1 MKTTCDFLDAIKARH
16 GLQSDYALAAKLG
29 MTLAAISKYR
39 NRKDPMGDSTAI
51 KVAELLEIDP
61 AIVTAAAHLE
71 RAKKDDEK
79 AVWNS
84 ILEKL
89 GGLAA
94 LVLLGIGGLTAAPPA
109 QASAG
114 QTAEQLALCQI
125 DCGNGSRKQLQLSSV
140 EVIMCPINEPILSGL
155 ASVGRSRL
163 FAC

>member
-1 MKTTCDFLDAIKARH
+1 MNTTCGFLDAIKTRH
-16 GLQSDYALAAKLG
+16 SLPSDYALAKALG
-29 MTLAAISKYR
+29 ITHQMVSGYR
-39 NRKDPMGDSTAI
+39 AGKVFLGDSTAI
-51 KVAELLEIDP
+51 QVGKLLEIDP

-94 LVLLGIGGLTAAPPA
+94 LVLIGIGGLTAAPPA

-114 QTAEQLALCQI
+114 PQAQ
-125 DCGNGSRKQLQLSSV
+125 GNWHYVNRRRNGKRHKF
-140 EVIMCPINEPILSGL
+140 SG
-155 ASVGRSRL
+155 
-163 FAC
+163 FAGLYPLERFFLLKHT